1 MAKNWKMGE
10 AVRAVKSGNKED
22 IMDIGRRF
30 PLFLSL
36 AAQVNEAGALLID
49 CVPDYCTARKIESV
63 LKGDVQETEK
73 EDEVED
79 EPAKEAPKKEKKTAK
94 EKKAPEKEQDD
105 DDDDLESKSTKEL
118 FNMCKKAGLN
128 VKPKQDKEVYIKALK
143 DAENG
148 AEDDDWDD
156 AEDEEEAPKKPA
168 KKADKKAA
176 PKKDDDDD
184 DDDDDDWDV

>member
-128 VKPKQDKEVYIKALK
+128 VQPKQDKEVYIKALK

-184 DDDDDDWDV
+184 DDDDDWDV